1 MVIDYSSIIGNNQW
15 LISWSL
21 IDYPLITHWC
31 HWCHW
36 SSMRYAWTLET
47 GNKSLVRSIIFSI
60 IRENKNSKQK
70 VGGVYINN
78 NLDFDDCNHKYP
90 ELSVYWMILA
100 GKLNMSKNLLSFK
113 KMFIL
118 FLINPFPWFV
128 LWLKTSTVSDCAAW
142 LLLMRTRN
150 YLLLNTWHENFDF

>member
-1 MVIDYSSIIGNNQW
+1 MGHKTFCLWLVIDYSLIIGDNQW

-21 IDYPLITHWC
+21 IDYPSIT

-47 GNKSLVRSIIFSI
+47 GNKSLVRSIIFFI
-60 IRENKNSKQK
+60 IRENKNWKQK
-70 VGGVYINN
+70 MGGVYINN

-100 GKLNMSKNLLSFK
+100 GKLNLSKNLLSFK

-118 FLINPFPWFV
+118 FIINPFPWLFFGWRLQQFQTV
-128 LWLKTSTVSDCAAW
+128 QLGCISCKHETSSC
-142 LLLMRTRN
+142 
-150 YLLLNTWHENFDF
+150 